1 MKKLKI
7 IKILEYYDVPQL
19 FIAED
24 VLGVRYLCQLY
35 KVEENGELKVIGVVV
50 SKDRLDDFVKGYID
64 LLTMFTSPE
73 LEDPIFHV
81 YVKDDGYMLKNMM
94 AYLNPS
100 CFLIKDISMM
110 INIWNLIYKNNKYI
124 VRVLQIL
131 EELNYGRSL

>member
-50 SKDRLDDFVKGYID
+50 SKNRLDDFVKGYID

-81 YVKDDGYMLKNMM
+81 YVKDDGIYAEKYDGVLEPFMLPDKG
-94 AYLNPS
+94 Y
-100 CFLIKDISMM
+100 FYDD
-110 INIWNLIYKNNKYI
+110 
-124 VRVLQIL
+124 
-131 EELNYGRSL
+131 